1 MNQPLAPQ
9 PAQTALSARDL
20 LSALF
25 VVLIWG
31 TNFVAMKVGLRH
43 LTPLQMGAGRYVF
56 AVLPL
61 IVFVRR
67 PAMAWK
73 WIIAYGLCQGVGQF
87 GLLFLAMKI
96 GMSASLAS
104 VLLQTQVFFT
114 ALFSFVLL
122 RERVG
127 RALQAGLL
135 LAALGLVCFGVNYL
149 QPAHAAATTA
159 AGFVLC
165 LGAAAMWA
173 ASNIVVRRAQQ
184 ATPQFDVIGF
194 MVWCSLVPILP
205 FIALSLAF
213 DDPATR
219 WQWTTA
225 PFDTWAALAYLGW
238 MATILGYA
246 MWTGLLKRHP
256 TNRVAPFS
264 LGVPVVG
271 ISAGMLL
278 LGDTISNWQWTGI
291 ALIVM
296 ALVCVMFGARWLEP
310 RRGAA
315 T

>member
-1 MNQPLAPQ
+1 MKNTTSSP
-9 PAQTALSARDL
+9 LSARDL

-31 TNFVAMKVGLRH
+31 TNFIAMKVGLRE

-61 IVFVRR
+61 IVFVR
-67 PAMAWK
+67 PPKLPWK
-73 WIIAYGLCQGVGQF
+73 WIVLYGLCQGVGQF

-114 ALFSFVLL
+114 AFLSFVLL
-122 RERVG
+122 RERAG

-135 LAALGLVCFGVNYL
+135 LAALGLVCFGMNYVA
-149 QPAHAAATTA
+149 PGHAGATTVT
-159 AGFVLC
+159 GFALC

-184 ATPQFDVIGF
+184 ATPQFDVISF
-194 MVWCSLVPILP
+194 MVWCSLMPILP
-205 FIALSLAF
+205 FIALSLLF

-219 WQWTTA
+219 WQWLSA
-225 PFDTWAALAYLGW
+225 PLSTWAALAYLGW

-246 MWTGLLKRHP
+246 MWTALLKRHP
-256 TNRVAPFS
+256 INRVAPFS

-271 ISAGMLL
+271 ISSGMLI
-278 LGDTISNWQWTGI
+278 LGDAISNWQWAGI
-291 ALIVM
+291 TLIVA
-296 ALVCVMFGARWLEP
+296 ALACVMFGARWLETK
-310 RRGAA
+310 R
-315 T
+315 